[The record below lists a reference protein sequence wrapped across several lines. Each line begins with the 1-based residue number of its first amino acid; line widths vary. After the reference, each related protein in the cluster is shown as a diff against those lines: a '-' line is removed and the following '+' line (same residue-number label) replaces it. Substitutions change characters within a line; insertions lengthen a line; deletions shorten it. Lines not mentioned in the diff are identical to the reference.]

1 MKNNNFSVHQ
11 KLEIFRTT
19 EVAGRT
25 KDNISIVLHKKL
37 KEGGYKILDASNHSI
52 TFTDIKEIGEF
63 YGFHLGEKGYSY
75 NLYKIKDLPAEK
87 YGIKFSKT

>member
-25 KDNISIVLHKKL
+25 KDNISIVLHEKL
-37 KEGGYKILDASNHSI
+37 KEDGYKILDASNHSI
-52 TFTDIKEIGEF
+52 TFT
-63 YGFHLGEKGYSY
+63 
-75 NLYKIKDLPAEK
+75 
-87 YGIKFSKT
+87 T

>member
-1 MKNNNFSVHQ
+1 MKNNNFSAHQ

-37 KEGGYKILDASNHSI
+37 KEGGYK
-52 TFTDIKEIGEF
+52 
-63 YGFHLGEKGYSY
+63 KGYNY

-87 YGIKFSKT
+87 IWN